1 MSTQNEFSY
10 DFCLSGDLNEKL
22 VTAVN
27 LLDEVR
33 KTLGKQI
40 FADDHDEKND
50 GGLEDFVVEM
60 SVRTLQIKQAIRG
73 LDQDPIV

>member
-33 KTLGKQI
+33 KT
-40 FADDHDEKND
+40 
-50 GGLEDFVVEM
+50 
-60 SVRTLQIKQAIRG
+60 RTLQIKQAIRG
-73 LDQDPIV
+73 LDQAPIV